1 MISDRVKLGCEKAP
15 HRSLWK
21 ALGYPDEELARPLIG
36 VVNAHNEVI
45 PGHDHLNKLAE
56 AVKAGVRMAG
66 GTPVEF
72 PSIGV
77 CDGIVMGHKGMH
89 YSLASRELIADSIES
104 MATAHGF
111 DGLVLIPNCDKI
123 VPGMLMAAL
132 RVNLPA
138 IVVSGGPMLAGRVK
152 GKKVS
157 LSNMFEAVGASKA
170 GTMSDEELLEYENNA
185 CPGCGS
191 CSGMFTANSMNCL
204 CEVLGIGLP
213 GNGTIPAVYAERVRL
228 AKQAG
233 MQIMELV
240 KKDLKPRD
248 IMTKE
253 AFENALTLD
262 MALGCSTNSML
273 HLPAIAHEAGITI
286 TMDMAQ
292 EVSDRTPNLCKLS
305 PAGDSYIEDLYA
317 AGGVQAV
324 MKELS
329 KKNLLHTEQMT
340 VTGKTLGENIASAVN
355 RDPSVIHPIDNPY
368 SPYGGIAVLKGNI
381 APIGSVVKKS
391 AVAPEMLTHTGPAR
405 VFTSEEDVI
414 AAIYAKKIQSG
425 DVVVITYEGPKG
437 GPGMRE
443 MLSPTSALAGMGL
456 DKTVALLTD
465 GRFSGATRGACI
477 GHISPEAAEGGPIA
491 LIQDGDMIE
500 IDIPNNRL
508 NVLVSDEEL
517 AERRKNWKSLPPK
530 IQTGYLARYAAMV
543 TSASTGAVLKVP
555 GAEEA

>member
-1 MISDRVKLGCEKAP
+1 MISDRVKSGCERAP

-21 ALGYPDEELARPLIG
+21 ALGYTDEELARPLIG

-45 PGHDHLNKLAE
+45 PGHDHLSKLAE
-56 AVKAGVRMAG
+56 AVKAGIRMAG

-111 DGLVLIPNCDKI
+111 DGLVLVPNCDKI

-138 IVVSGGPMLAGRVK
+138 VVVSGGPMLAGHVK
-152 GKKVS
+152 GKKTS
-157 LSNMFEAVGASKA
+157 LSNMFEAVGAYKA
-170 GTMSDEELLEYENNA
+170 GTMNDEELLEYENNA

-204 CEVLGIGLP
+204 CEVLGIALP

-228 AKQAG
+228 AKKAG
-233 MQIMELV
+233 MQVMEMV
-240 KKDLKPRD
+240 AKDIKPRD
-248 IMTKE
+248 IMTRE

-305 PAGDSYIEDLYA
+305 PAGDSFIEDLYA
-317 AGGVQAV
+317 AGGVPAV
-324 MKELS
+324 MKELD
-329 KKNLLHTEQMT
+329 KKHLLHTELMT
-340 VTGKTLGENIASAVN
+340 VTGKTIAENIAGVVN
-355 RDPSVIHPIDNPY
+355 RDPAIIRPIENPY
-368 SPYGGIAVLKGNI
+368 SAYGGIAVLKGNI
-381 APIGSVVKKS
+381 APVGSVVKKS
-391 AVAPEMLTHTGPAR
+391 AVAPEMLKHTGPAR

-414 AAIYAKKIQSG
+414 AAIYAQQIKSG

-477 GHISPEAAEGGPIA
+477 GHISPEAADGGQIG
-491 LIQDGDMIE
+491 LVRDGDMIE
-500 IDIPNNRL
+500 IDILNNTL

-517 AERRKNWKSLPPK
+517 KERKKQWKPLPPK

-543 TSASTGAVLKVP
+543 TSASKGAVLKVP
-555 GAEEA
+555 GEK